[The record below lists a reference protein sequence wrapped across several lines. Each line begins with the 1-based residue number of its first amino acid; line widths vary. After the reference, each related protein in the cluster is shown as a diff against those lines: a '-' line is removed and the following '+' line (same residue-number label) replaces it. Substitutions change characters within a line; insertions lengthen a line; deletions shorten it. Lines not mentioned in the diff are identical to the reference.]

1 MIQYIYFPCSI
12 LCCSSSLS
20 LSWQGCWRLS
30 IITVCAWIS
39 LNAVFYHLLTCICI
53 KQCCLLPASHT
64 SFSMKFTKH
73 FPYVSVTCYY
83 LYCERTV
90 YYFDHFNRLVWIL
103 SPFQQLLFVLLFLN
117 VFYVMFCA
125 LFSLLRTNTLYA
137 GVYSSLDF
145 SALVLV
151 WGNCQWRLEKR
162 ECQITSDYDV
172 MTEVR
177 KPGCVTVCPSIVS
190 QKTVNSS
197 DWYLMKLVLY
207 LIFFLLVENF

>member
-1 MIQYIYFPCSI
+1 M
-12 LCCSSSLS
+12 LS
-20 LSWQGCWRLS
+20 FTTFLPVSAS
-30 IITVCAWIS
+30 NS
-39 LNAVFYHLLTCICI
+39 AVFYQL
-53 KQCCLLPASHT
+53 HT

-103 SPFQQLLFVLLFLN
+103 CPFQQLLFVLLFLN

-172 MTEVR
+172 MTKLGNPDVVR
-177 KPGCVTVCPSIVS
+177 CVHQLFPKRLLTALIDIWWS
-190 QKTVNSS
+190 
-197 DWYLMKLVLY
+197 LY
-207 LIFFLLVENF
+207 FTWFFLSVENFNVDTAFSIARFLLTLLSW

>member
-1 MIQYIYFPCSI
+1 M
-12 LCCSSSLS
+12 LS
-20 LSWQGCWRLS
+20 FTTFLPVSAS
-30 IITVCAWIS
+30 NS
-39 LNAVFYHLLTCICI
+39 AVFYQL
-53 KQCCLLPASHT
+53 HT

-83 LYCERTV
+83 FYCEPTV

-162 ECQITSDYDV
+162 ECQITSDYNV
-172 MTEVR
+172 VTEVR

-207 LIFFLLVENF
+207 LIFFIGGKL

>member
-1 MIQYIYFPCSI
+1 M
-12 LCCSSSLS
+12 LS
-20 LSWQGCWRLS
+20 FTTTLPVSAS
-30 IITVCAWIS
+30 NS
-39 LNAVFYHLLTCICI
+39 AVFYQL
-53 KQCCLLPASHT
+53 HT

-172 MTEVR
+172 MTKLGNPDVVR
-177 KPGCVTVCPSIVS
+177 CVHQLFPKRLLTALIDIWWS
-190 QKTVNSS
+190 
-197 DWYLMKLVLY
+197 LY
-207 LIFFLLVENF
+207 FTWFFLSVENFNVGAAFSIARFLLTLLSW